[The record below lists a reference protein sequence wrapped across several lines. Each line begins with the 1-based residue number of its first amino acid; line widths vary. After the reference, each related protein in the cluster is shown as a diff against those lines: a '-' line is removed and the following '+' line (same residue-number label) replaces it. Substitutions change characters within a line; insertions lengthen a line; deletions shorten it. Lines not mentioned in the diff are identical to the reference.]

1 MEISDVYDFY
11 SVCLLDQDGCQIL
24 IVLQDAAGS
33 KKDSA
38 GVYFQGDGQQLKP
51 VTFNNYQV
59 TPPGS
64 ADRHL

>member
-11 SVCLLDQDGCQIL
+11 SVSLLDQDGCQIL
-24 IVLQDAAGS
+24 TVLQDAAGS

-51 VTFNNYQV
+51 VTFNNY
-59 TPPGS
+59 
-64 ADRHL
+64 